1 MRKLS
6 FPGIAILLLLVI
18 VAAGCTGTD
27 KIGDILAD
35 PLKYE
40 GKTVHIAGYVGNT
53 FWSYPLT
60 RGAYEVGDGTGK
72 TIWVVTS
79 QPPPSKGARI
89 NVTGTVSTA
98 FKLGDRTFGTVVNEI
113 SRK

>member
-1 MRKLS
+1 MLI
-6 FPGIAILLLLVI
+6 PGMVILFLLAIVT
-18 VAAGCTGTD
+18 AGCARTD
-27 KIGDILAD
+27 KIGDILAN
-35 PLKYE
+35 PLQYE
-40 GKTVHIAGYVGNT
+40 GKTVHISGYVGNT
-53 FWSYPLT
+53 VWFSALT
-60 RGAYEVGDGTGK
+60 RGAYELGDGTSK

-113 SRK
+113 ARK

>member
-1 MRKLS
+1 
-6 FPGIAILLLLVI
+6 
-18 VAAGCTGTD
+18 AGCTHTD

-53 FWSYPLT
+53 VWFSALT
-60 RGAYEVGDGTGK
+60 RGAYELGDGTGK

-79 QPPPSKGARI
+79 QPPPSNGAKI
-89 NVTGTVSTA
+89 SVSGTVSTA
-98 FKLGDRTFGTVVNEI
+98 FKLGDRTFGTVVDETE
-113 SRK
+113 RK